1 MEVHHH
7 SHTARKK
14 WTHYL
19 WEFLM
24 LFLAV
29 FCGFLAENQREH
41 LVEHN
46 REKQYISSLI
56 QDVKKDTTNINSLII
71 QYAKLQQNCDSVLEN
86 FSDAQ
91 KFSEVWRANF
101 FEILHG
107 YPDFIYTDQTMQ
119 QLKNAGGLRLI
130 RNNPAIDSIV
140 VYDAAVRDILIEET
154 VNDGYF
160 VHLTDFANN
169 QISYRNTV
177 TRINKTSDKEKNSY
191 WINYDPKEME
201 RLYNLIYKYKDEIT
215 DFILYLGNLKRQ
227 GTNLIIFLKQEY
239 KQK

>member
-1 MEVHHH
+1 MEVHA
-7 SHTARKK
+7 HTHTERKK

-56 QDVKKDTTNINSLII
+56 QDVQKDTSNINYLIKQYESL
-71 QYAKLQQNCDSVLEN
+71 QTNCDSVLEN

-91 KFSEVWRANF
+91 KFSDVWRRNF

-130 RNNPAIDSIV
+130 RNKPVIDSIV
-140 VYDAAVRDILIEET
+140 AYDAAVRDILIEET

-160 VHLTDFANN
+160 AHLTDFAND
-169 QISYRNTV
+169 QLSYHRTMNV
-177 TRINKTSDKEKNSY
+177 AKESTSKETDY

-201 RLYNLIYKYKDEIT
+201 RLYNLIYKYRDEIT

-227 GTNLIIFLKQEY
+227 GANMILFLNNEY
-239 KQK
+239 